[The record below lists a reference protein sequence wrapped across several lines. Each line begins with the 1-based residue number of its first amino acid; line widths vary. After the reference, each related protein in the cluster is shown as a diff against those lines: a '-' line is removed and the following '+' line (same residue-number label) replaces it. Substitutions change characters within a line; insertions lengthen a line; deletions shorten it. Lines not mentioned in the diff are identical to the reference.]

1 MAFVQEQLTNDK
13 KKVELLCEVSAEDFA
28 NAVERAYKREVKKIQ
43 LPGFRKGKAP
53 RHMIEKMYG
62 EGFFY
67 EDAANDLL
75 PDEFEK
81 ALDACEHE
89 VIGRPEVKVDTLSK
103 EEGMKV
109 IFTMELRPE
118 ITIKKYKGISAEKEE
133 VSVTSED
140 VDHELWHLQKRNA
153 RMITVEDRPAQ
164 MGDTVSVDFEG
175 FVDGKAFAGGKGTQ
189 PQLVLGSHS
198 FIDTFEDQIAGHN
211 VGDEFDVNVTFPEE
225 YHEASLSGKPAV
237 FKCKLNEIRFEELPE
252 LDDEFAKDVSEFDT
266 LKELKE
272 DIKKHLTDEAERR
285 SNVDFENALMDQI
298 IETIDE
304 EIPEAMIQDMVDE
317 DVRQFSY
324 NLSYQGLDL
333 NTYFK
338 YTGLTEAALRAQMRP
353 SSEKKAKVRLALES
367 VARQEK
373 MSISDEEV
381 ENQYKEL
388 ADQYKMDLDKV
399 KEVVSAKTI
408 KADLLTNKALDFV
421 REKGKAVK
429 KKATKTHHHDHDHD
443 HDHHDHDHDHDH
455 EE

>member
-1 MAFVQEQLTNDK
+1 
-13 KKVELLCEVSAEDFA
+13 
-28 NAVERAYKREVKKIQ
+28 
-43 LPGFRKGKAP
+43 
-53 RHMIEKMYG
+53 
-62 EGFFY
+62 
-67 EDAANDLL
+67 
-75 PDEFEK
+75 
-81 ALDACEHE
+81 
-89 VIGRPEVKVDTLSK
+89 
-103 EEGMKV
+103 
-109 IFTMELRPE
+109 MELRPE